1 MEALYKIKASEELA
15 DIAAEVAEELGISK
29 TLALTLVKNTLLY
42 NVVRNE
48 IKGQAAFLL
57 GRDYDPE
64 SGEWR

>member
-1 MEALYKIKASEELA
+1 MQALYKIKASEELA

-57 GRDYDPE
+57 DRDYDPV